1 MKLKKQEIKEIIMI
15 VSSFLVGGLMM
26 YLLMTNI
33 SSSIIV
39 QDKTKIYD
47 KTSLASS
54 VDKVYDAV
62 VVIES
67 FNGNS
72 QESTGSGFFYRV
84 DNEYAYILTNEHILS
99 GTTINVTNSTDE
111 TEKAEIL
118 GKDAYLDLAVIRV
131 RKKLAKKIVTL
142 GASENVNIG
151 DTIFTIG
158 SPISINYKGTV
169 TSGIISGKD
178 RMVQTS
184 VGDNKQG
191 NWLMQVLQIDAPINK
206 GNSGGPL
213 LNVNGDVIGICS
225 LKLTDEE
232 IEGMAFAIPIEYAK
246 NHIEEFEQGKEMQWP
261 EIGISMTNIS
271 NSGTVVNNDIEIP
284 NDVREGV
291 IILSVKE
298 GGSAEKAKLQK
309 GDVIISIDDKKTKNI
324 AYLKYELFQH
334 KIGDKVEVKYI
345 RNGKE
350 KSTTVELNSSK
361 K

>member
-118 GKDAYLDLAVIRV
+118 GKDAYIDLAVIRV

>member
-67 FNGNS
+67 FNGSS
-72 QESTGSGFFYRV
+72 QESTGSGFFYKV
-84 DNEYAYILTNEHILS
+84 DNEYAYILTNEHILT
-99 GTTINVTNSTDE
+99 GTTIQVTTSTDE
-111 TEKAEIL
+111 TDEAEIL

-131 RKKLAKKIVTL
+131 KKKIAKKIVTL
-142 GASENVNIG
+142 GSSENVNIG
-151 DTIFTIG
+151 DSIFTIG

-169 TSGIISGKD
+169 TSGIISGKN

-246 NHIEEFEQGKEMQWP
+246 NHLEEFEQGKEMQWP
-261 EIGISMTNIS
+261 EIGISMTNVS
-271 NSGTVVNNDIEIP
+271 NSGTIVNNDIEIP
-284 NDVREGV
+284 DNIREGV

-298 GGSAEKAKLQK
+298 EGSAEKAKLQK
-309 GDVIISIDDKKTKNI
+309 GDIIISIDNNKTKNI

-350 KSTTVELNSSK
+350 KTTTVELNSSK

>member
-1 MKLKKQEIKEIIMI
+1 MKIKRQETKEIILI
-15 VSSFLVGGLMM
+15 ISSFLVGGLMM
-26 YLLMTNI
+26 YLLMINL
-33 SSSIIV
+33 SGSVVV
-39 QDKTKIYD
+39 QDKTKIYE
-47 KTSLASS
+47 KSSLAAS

-67 FNGNS
+67 YSGS
-72 QESTGSGFFYRV
+72 SIDTTGSGFFYKV
-84 DNEYAYILTNEHILS
+84 DNKYAYILTNEHVLT
-99 GTTINVTNSTDE
+99 GTTIKVINTEDE
-111 TEKAEIL
+111 EDHAEVL
-118 GKDAYLDLAVIRV
+118 GKDAYLDLAVLRV
-131 RKKLAKKIVTL
+131 NKKLAKKIVNF
-142 GASENVNIG
+142 GSSEKTNIG
-151 DTIFTIG
+151 DAIFTIG
-158 SPISINYKGTV
+158 SPVSSNYKGSV

-184 VGDNKQG
+184 VGDNTQG

-225 LKLTDEE
+225 LKLTDEG
-232 IEGMAFAIPIEYAK
+232 IEGIAFAIPIEYAK
-246 NHIEEFEQGKEMQWP
+246 NHLEEFEQGKEMQWP

-271 NSGTVVNNDIEIP
+271 NSGTIESNDIEIS
-284 NDVREGV
+284 DDIREGV
-291 IILSVKE
+291 VILNVKE

-309 GDVIISIDDKKTKNI
+309 GDIIISIDNKDTKNI

-350 KSTTVELNSSK
+350 KPTTIELNSSK

>member
-72 QESTGSGFFYRV
+72 QESTGTGFFYRV

-334 KIGDKVEVKYI
+334 KVGDKVEVKYI

>member
-67 FNGNS
+67 FNGSS
-72 QESTGSGFFYRV
+72 QESTGSGFFYKV
-84 DNEYAYILTNEHILS
+84 DNEYAYILTNEHILT
-99 GTTINVTNSTDE
+99 GTTIQVTTSTDE
-111 TEKAEIL
+111 TDEAKIL

-131 RKKLAKKIVTL
+131 KKKIAKKIVTL
-142 GASENVNIG
+142 GSSENVNIG
-151 DTIFTIG
+151 DSIFTIG

-169 TSGIISGKD
+169 TSGIISGKN

-246 NHIEEFEQGKEMQWP
+246 NHLEEFEQGKEMQWP
-261 EIGISMTNIS
+261 EIGISMTNVS
-271 NSGTVVNNDIEIP
+271 NSGTIVNNDIEIP
-284 NDVREGV
+284 DNIREGV

-298 GGSAEKAKLQK
+298 EGSAEKAKLQK
-309 GDVIISIDDKKTKNI
+309 GDIIISIDNNKTKNI

-350 KSTTVELNSSK
+350 KTTTVELNSSK